1 MTYETWLQIP
11 CAPKYEINRHGIV
24 RNIKTGRIIKPWIP
38 KGRTNDKQVFLRIKT
53 GDRKAKSFHV
63 SGLLYYVHGIIPKR
77 KTPSRIV
84 VPVIVSHGNNE
95 RYCFDSMRQAAKFL
109 ATRIPLTAGRIH
121 VVLCTKRPKEI
132 YDWKINYQR

>member
-1 MTYETWLQIP
+1 MASETWLQIP

-38 KGRTNDKQVFLRIKT
+38 KGRTNDKQVYLRIKT

-121 VVLCTKRPKEI
+121 VVLCTKRPKEF
-132 YDWKINYQR
+132 DGWRINYQR